1 LQLQNLYFIVTSLSP
16 YLLVSFKEFSSQ
28 SSSNYFYF
36 FIFII
41 IAELGSFFLI
51 SCYYLYLFS
60 FHRRIIVIIIHI
72 TMATNPGVSNGAKA
86 HRSFNA
92 GAPALIE
99 HKNLKFLIINNPTP
113 ATLPKFI
120 NELEKSNV
128 KVVVRCCEPSYSSEP
143 LEEKGIKVVD
153 LQFDDGGAPS
163 EDITKE
169 WLKLVKETFDSDPSC
184 FIAVH
189 CVAGLGRYL

>member
-1 LQLQNLYFIVTSLSP
+1 LSCDI
-16 YLLVSFKEFSSQ
+16 SS
-28 SSSNYFYF
+28 
-36 FIFII
+36 
-41 IAELGSFFLI
+41 
-51 SCYYLYLFS
+51 
-60 FHRRIIVIIIHI
+60 
-72 TMATNPGVSNGAKA
+72 
-86 HRSFNA
+86 

-189 CVAGLGRYL
+189 CVAGLGRAPVLVAIALIEKGLKYHQAVDLIRSKRRGAINKRQLDFLENYKSEKCSIM